1 MDQIEARGTKLP
13 AQDSS
18 QVEAPATTA
27 KEPAPGSTLLSRYW
41 ITAILLIGVFAF
53 CVPTIPSA
61 DMWWHLSTGRYILQN
76 HAVPHTEPFSA
87 TIAGKPWTVHEWLS
101 GVVFYF
107 AYSMIG
113 SAGLLLLT
121 AFVLALAFWFA
132 YARSGGPLLAR
143 ILALALGVW
152 AASPIFS
159 VRPQVFSYLFASA
172 FLFVLSR
179 YFQNGSYR
187 LLILLPLLT
196 ILWAN
201 FHGGYVLGLT
211 LIVLFTAGAVADWLA
226 GQADAATTKR
236 RVVSLL
242 GACVA
247 CLMVVIINPNGFA
260 LYKYPVVTLRAW
272 AASADIMEWR
282 SPDFHLSIFRPL
294 AVLMLLTVAVLA
306 LSPKRPRPSQI
317 LLFIVFTYAAL
328 FSMRNL
334 PFFVLVAFPLL
345 AEYAFLPA
353 WRFPAWRFGLQQA
366 LQAAAVLLAAAVCA
380 NVASSHI
387 GAELD
392 REQSR
397 FPARAA
403 SFLDAQK
410 LPAPLFNSYDFGGY
424 LIWRLYPRYR
434 VYIDGRSDLYGITFF
449 DNFIQVYEVN
459 VDPRPVLARDG
470 IRTVLVEPHSN
481 LAGFLR
487 TQPEWKRMYEDPVA
501 VIFSR

>member
-1 MDQIEARGTKLP
+1 MDNDAPSHDTVSPTLAQSAANSRGLF
-13 AQDSS
+13 
-18 QVEAPATTA
+18 
-27 KEPAPGSTLLSRYW
+27 RYW
-41 ITAILLIGVFAF
+41 LAAILLLGVFAF

-76 HAVPHTEPFSA
+76 HSVPHTDPFST
-87 TIAGKPWTVHEWLS
+87 TIAGQPWIIHEWLS
-101 GVVFYF
+101 EVVFYF
-107 AYSMIG
+107 AYSTIG
-113 SAGLLLLT
+113 SVGLLLLT
-121 AFVLALAFWFA
+121 AFVLTLAFWFA
-132 YARSGGPLLAR
+132 YGRSGGPLLAR
-143 ILALALGVW
+143 ILSLALGVW

-159 VRPQVFSYLFASA
+159 VRPQIFSYLLASA

-187 LLILLPLLT
+187 LLVLLPLLT
-196 ILWAN
+196 ILWVN

-211 LIVLFTAGAVADWLA
+211 LILLFAAGAVADWLA
-226 GQADAATTKR
+226 GQADGVTTKR
-236 RVVSLL
+236 RVLALL
-242 GACVA
+242 LACASCLLVA
-247 CLMVVIINPNGFA
+247 PLNPNGFA
-260 LYKYPVVTLRAW
+260 LLTYPIAILKAW
-272 AASADIMEWR
+272 GAQTDIMEWR
-282 SPDFHLSIFRPL
+282 SPDFHLSIFRPF

-317 LLFIVFTYAAL
+317 LLFIFFSYVAL
-328 FSMRNL
+328 YSMRNL

-353 WRFPAWRFGLQQA
+353 WKFPAWRLGLLKA
-366 LQAAAVLLAAAVCA
+366 FQAAAVLLVAVVCA
-380 NVASSHI
+380 KIASDHI
-387 GAELD
+387 ATELD
-392 REQSR
+392 MEQSR

-434 VYIDGRSDLYGITFF
+434 VYIDGRTDVYGLTFF
-449 DNFIQVYEVN
+449 NDFIQVYQVN
-459 VDPRPVLARDG
+459 ADPRPTLDHAG
-470 IRTVLVEPHSN
+470 IRTVLVEPQSN

-487 TQPEWKRMYEDPVA
+487 TQTVWKRVYEDPVA

>member
-1 MDQIEARGTKLP
+1 MEERGTEATDQSISP
-13 AQDSS
+13 Q
-18 QVEAPATTA
+18 EAPHAAARKTSPKNT
-27 KEPAPGSTLLSRYW
+27 GLSRHW

-76 HAVPHTEPFSA
+76 HSVPHFDPFSA

-101 GVVFYF
+101 GVIFYF
-107 AYSMIG
+107 AYSTIG

-121 AFVLALAFWFA
+121 AFVLTLALWFA
-132 YARSGGPLLAR
+132 YARSGGPLFAR
-143 ILALALGVW
+143 ILSLALGVW
-152 AASPIFS
+152 SASPIFS
-159 VRPQVFSYLFASA
+159 VRPQIFSYLLASV

-179 YFQNGSYR
+179 YLQNGSYK

-196 ILWAN
+196 ILWVN
-201 FHGGYVLGLT
+201 LHGGYVLGLA
-211 LIVLFTAGAVADWLA
+211 LILLFATGAIADWLA
-226 GQADAATTKR
+226 GQVDAATTKR
-236 RVVSLL
+236 RVVLL
-242 GACVA
+242 LLACVA
-247 CLMVVIINPNGFA
+247 CLTVVPLNPNGFA
-260 LYKYPVVTLRAW
+260 MFTYPVVTLKAW

-294 AVLMLLTVAVLA
+294 AVLMLLTVAMLA

-317 LLFIVFTYAAL
+317 LLFILFLYAAL
-328 FSMRNL
+328 YSMRNL

-353 WRFPAWRFGLQQA
+353 WKFPAWRFGLQKAFQVS
-366 LQAAAVLLAAAVCA
+366 AVFLVAVVCA
-380 NVASSHI
+380 NVASGHI
-387 GAELD
+387 SAELD

-434 VYIDGRSDLYGITFF
+434 VYIDGRSDLYGYTFF
-449 DNFIQVYEVN
+449 DNFIQVYQVN
-459 VDPRPVLARDG
+459 ADPRPTFDRDG
-470 IRTVLVEPHSN
+470 IRTVLVEPRSN

-487 TQPEWKRMYEDPVA
+487 TQTGWKRLYEDPVA